1 MEVKKGFLTG
11 NQLKIIAL
19 IAMTLDHIG
28 KMLLPGFIILQII
41 GRLAFPIFAYMIA
54 EGCRYTKNRKKY
66 FLTMLVAAIISQ
78 FFYMLVMKNL
88 NQCILVSFL
97 LAILTIYTLDEYL
110 KSKKTQYLIGFA
122 GMVILNF
129 ILTDIAPIILK
140 KSGFSIDYGFFGV
153 MLPVF
158 VYLGKTKNQKL
169 LGALI
174 ALIGISLINGR
185 MQWFSLSSIVLLYL
199 YNGERG
205 NRNLKYLFYIY
216 YPLHIGAIYFVW
228 RYLYLAIR
236 LFNKI
241 F

>member
-1 MEVKKGFLTG
+1 MEVKKGFLNG

-28 KMLLPGFIILQII
+28 KMLLPGFTILQII
-41 GRLAFPIFAYMIA
+41 GRLAFPIFAYMIS

-66 FLTMLVAAIISQ
+66 LLTMVIAAIFSQ
-78 FFYMLVMKNL
+78 FFYTIIMKNWA
-88 NQCILVSFL
+88 QCILVSFSLSIITIYIFDKYLRDRKKAYL
-97 LAILTIYTLDEYL
+97 LAFIGIVAFNFLLT
-110 KSKKTQYLIGFA
+110 
-122 GMVILNF
+122 N
-129 ILTDIAPIILK
+129 IIPGLFP
-140 KSGFSIDYGFFGV
+140 KSGFIIDYGFFGI

-158 VYLGKTKNQKL
+158 VYAGKNKISKL
-169 LGALI
+169 AGTAVAMAAIAVISGGIQWFSFGALI
-174 ALIGISLINGR
+174 
-185 MQWFSLSSIVLLYL
+185 LLYI

-205 NRNLKYLFYIY
+205 KRNLKYLFYIY
-216 YPLHIGAIYFVW
+216 YPLHLGAIYFVW

>member
-28 KMLLPGFIILQII
+28 KMLLPGFVILQII

-66 FLTMLVAAIISQ
+66 LIIMIVATVISQ
-78 FFYMLVMKNL
+78 FFYTIVMKNWA
-88 NQCILVSFL
+88 QCILVSFT
-97 LAILTIYTLDEYL
+97 LAILTIYAFDKYI
-110 KSKKTQYLIGFA
+110 KDKKVTSLLAFLGIII
-122 GMVILNF
+122 VDF
-129 ILTDIAPIILK
+129 IISNIIPMLFP
-140 KSGFSIDYGFFGV
+140 KSGFVIDYGFFGI

-158 VYLGKTKNQKL
+158 VYIGKNKTEKL
-169 LGALI
+169 IGTAVALAGI
-174 ALIGISLINGR
+174 ALIYGGI
-185 MQWFSLSSIVLLYL
+185 QWFSFAALILIAL

-205 NRNLKYLFYIY
+205 VKNLKYLFYIY
-216 YPLHIGAIYFVW
+216 YPLHIGVIYFVW